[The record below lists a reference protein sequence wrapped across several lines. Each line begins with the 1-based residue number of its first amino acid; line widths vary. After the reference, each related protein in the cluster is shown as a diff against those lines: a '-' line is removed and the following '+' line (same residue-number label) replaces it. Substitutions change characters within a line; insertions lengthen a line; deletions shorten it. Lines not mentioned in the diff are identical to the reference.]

1 MKVDKNSKSKIRNV
15 LVTGAAGFIGS
26 HVAEHCL
33 KLGFHV
39 TATDDLSGGFMAN
52 VPAGCEFIQ
61 GDLRDPAFVA
71 SLWQGRRFDTI
82 YHLGAYAAEGLSHF
96 VRRFNY
102 ETNLVASINLINQ
115 AVNHEASCF
124 VFTSSIA
131 VYGAG
136 QTPMSE
142 NMTPQPEDPY
152 GISKYAVELDLAAAH
167 EMFGLDFII
176 FRPHNVYGERQNI
189 ADKYRNVIGIF
200 MNQVL
205 QGQPMSVFGDGLQT
219 RAFSHVDDVAP
230 IIARAPLVPEARNEV
245 FNVGADTAYSVKE
258 LAEEIARALDVPCEL
273 RHLEARQE
281 VVHAFSDHAKVQC
294 VFSPPPAV
302 TLREGLQRMAQWVR
316 EQGAATPVRF
326 GDIEVLKKLPASWL
340 P

>member
-1 MKVDKNSKSKIRNV
+1 MNNQKSLSV

-33 KLGFHV
+33 KLGFQV
-39 TATDDLSGGFMAN
+39 VATDDLSGGFLAN
-52 VPAGCEFIQ
+52 VPDGCEFIQ
-61 GDLRDPAFVA
+61 GDLRDPVFVA
-71 SLWQGRRFDTI
+71 SLWDGRHFDTI

-115 AVNHEASCF
+115 AVNHAASCF

-142 NMTPQPEDPY
+142 DMTPKPEDPY

-167 EMFGLDFII
+167 EMFGLDFVI

-205 QGQPMSVFGDGLQT
+205 QDLPMSVFGDGLQT

-230 IIARAPLVPEARNEV
+230 IIARAPLVPAARNQV

-258 LAEEIARALDVPCEL
+258 LAEEIARAFAVPCQL

-281 VVHAFSDHAKVQC
+281 VVHAFSNHAKVQR

-302 TLREGLQRMAQWVR
+302 TLRDGLRRMAQWVR
-316 EQGAATPVRF
+316 SQGPATPVRF
-326 GDIEVLKKLPASWL
+326 EDIEVLKNLPQSWR